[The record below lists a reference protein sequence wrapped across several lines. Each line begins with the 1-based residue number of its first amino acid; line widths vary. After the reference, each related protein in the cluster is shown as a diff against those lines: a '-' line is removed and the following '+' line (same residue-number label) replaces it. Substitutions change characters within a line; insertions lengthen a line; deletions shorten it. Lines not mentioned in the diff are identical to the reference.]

1 MLALPIVAPE
11 ASVSCR
17 AFVFRRDREVVNP
30 PLPSRGPAPPVEQMD
45 NAELARMIEA
55 EHPYR
60 GKALFELSDRV
71 AHDED
76 AATKVAM
83 LSRLTSL
90 RTARLFDRVSLA
102 WSAIIALLAAETPHA
117 RSAAYEAFYALEPKE
132 QKDMLDYLD
141 VPIVEEAHPRV
152 V

>member
-1 MLALPIVAPE
+1 VPAE
-11 ASVSCR
+11 
-17 AFVFRRDREVVNP
+17 NP
-30 PLPSRGPAPPVEQMD
+30 PLPKRGPAPPVEQMG
-45 NAELARMIEA
+45 NAELARLIES

-60 GKALFELSDRV
+60 GKALFELCDRV
-71 AHDED
+71 AHDDD

-117 RSAAYEAFYALEPKE
+117 RESAYEAFFALGVEE
-132 QKDMLDYLD
+132 QRDLLDYLE
-141 VPIVEEAHPRV
+141 VTSIQEAHPRIS
-152 V
+152 

>member
-1 MLALPIVAPE
+1 MPAEFPKLP
-11 ASVSCR
+11 R
-17 AFVFRRDREVVNP
+17 
-30 PLPSRGPAPPVEQMD
+30 RGPAPAVEQMS

-71 AHDED
+71 ALDDD

-90 RTARLFDRVSLA
+90 RRARLFDRVSLA
-102 WSAIIALLAAETPHA
+102 WSAIIALLAAETEHSRA
-117 RSAAYEAFYALEPKE
+117 AAYEAFGALDLEE
-132 QKDMLDYLD
+132 QRDMLDYLE
-141 VPIVEEAHPRV
+141 VTAIEEAHPRIA
-152 V
+152 

>member
-1 MLALPIVAPE
+1 
-11 ASVSCR
+11 
-17 AFVFRRDREVVNP
+17 
-30 PLPSRGPAPPVEQMD
+30 MD

-71 AHDED
+71 PHDDD

-102 WSAIIALLAAETPHA
+102 WSGIIALLAAETPHA
-117 RSAAYEAFYALEPKE
+117 RNVAYEAFYALEPAE

-141 VPIVEEAHPRV
+141 VPAVEEAHPRIV
-152 V
+152 

>member
-1 MLALPIVAPE
+1 
-11 ASVSCR
+11 
-17 AFVFRRDREVVNP
+17 VNP
-30 PLPSRGPAPPVEQMD
+30 PLPSRGPAPPVEHMG
-45 NAELARMIEA
+45 NAELARLIEA

-71 AHDED
+71 AHDDD

-102 WSAIIALLAAETPHA
+102 WSGIIALLAAGTSHA
-117 RSAAYEAFYALEPKE
+117 RSSAYEAFYALEPAE
-132 QKDMLDYLD
+132 QRDMLDYLD
-141 VPIVEEAHPRV
+141 VTAIEEAHPRIV
-152 V
+152 

>member
-1 MLALPIVAPE
+1 M
-11 ASVSCR
+11 
-17 AFVFRRDREVVNP
+17 NP

-60 GKALFELSDRV
+60 GKALFELSDRI
-71 AHDED
+71 AHDDD

-83 LSRLTSL
+83 LSRLNSL

-102 WSAIIALLAAETPHA
+102 WSGIIALLAAETAHA
-117 RSAAYEAFYALEPKE
+117 RLAAYEAFRALDPAE
-132 QKDMLDYLD
+132 QKDMLDYLE
-141 VPIVEEAHPRV
+141 VSAIEEAHPRIA
-152 V
+152 

>member
-1 MLALPIVAPE
+1 VPGELP
-11 ASVSCR
+11 R
-17 AFVFRRDREVVNP
+17 
-30 PLPSRGPAPPVEQMD
+30 RGPAPPVEQMS
-45 NAELARMIEA
+45 NADLARMVDS

-60 GKALFELSDRV
+60 GKALFELCDRIP
-71 AHDED
+71 HDDD

-117 RSAAYEAFYALEPKE
+117 RAQAYEAFGALSAEE
-132 QKDMLDYLD
+132 QRDMLDYLE
-141 VPIVEEAHPRV
+141 VGSIEQAHPRLV
-152 V
+152 

>member
-1 MLALPIVAPE
+1 MPGE
-11 ASVSCR
+11 
-17 AFVFRRDREVVNP
+17 NP
-30 PLPSRGPAPPVEQMD
+30 PLPRRGPAPPVERLN

-60 GKALFELSDRV
+60 GKALFELSDRI
-71 AHDED
+71 ALDDD

-102 WSAIIALLAAETPHA
+102 WSAIIALLAAETPFA
-117 RSAAYEAFYALEPKE
+117 RASAYEAFGALDIAE
-132 QKDMLDYLD
+132 QRDMLDYLE
-141 VPIVEEAHPRV
+141 VSAIEEAHPRIA
-152 V
+152 

>member
-1 MLALPIVAPE
+1 VPAENWPADH
-11 ASVSCR
+11 A
-17 AFVFRRDREVVNP
+17 
-30 PLPSRGPAPPVEQMD
+30 PLPKRGPAPPVEQMS
-45 NAELARMIEA
+45 NAELARLVES
-55 EHPYR
+55 EHAYR

-71 AHDED
+71 AHDDD

-117 RSAAYEAFYALEPKE
+117 RASAYEAFGALDLAE
-132 QKDMLDYLD
+132 QRDLLDYLD
-141 VPIVEEAHPRV
+141 VPMIEEAHPRIV
-152 V
+152 